1 MYTEIVDNYYLLD
14 FRKDEDKVFI
24 DLYLIDCIV
33 NKDSDSKS
41 NPTFLIS
48 QHYSLSGS
56 SKDEFYGFV
65 NKVDDINT
73 EFKRPITSF
82 NNLGPRLYE
91 KLRSMYFK
99 IEKINSRSISNAK
112 VELNEGIQE
121 LVRYLGF
128 LGIAPKPYRC

>member
-14 FRKDEDKVFI
+14 FRKDDDDTVFI

-33 NKDSDSKS
+33 NKDSK
-41 NPTFLIS
+41 PTFLIS
-48 QHYSLSGS
+48 QHFYLSGS
-56 SKDEFYGFV
+56 SKDEFYGFAY
-65 NKVDDINT
+65 KVDDINT
-73 EFKRPITSF
+73 EFKEPITSF

-121 LVRYLGF
+121 LVRYLGL
-128 LGIAPKPYRC
+128 LGIAPKPYKC

>member
-14 FRKDEDKVFI
+14 FRKDDDKVFI
-24 DLYLIDCIV
+24 DLYLIDSIV
-33 NKDSDSKS
+33 SGDSK
-41 NPTFLIS
+41 PTFLIS
-48 QHYSLSGS
+48 QHFYLSGS
-56 SKDEFYGFV
+56 NKDEFYGFV

-73 EFKRPITSF
+73 EFKESITSF

-121 LVRYLGF
+121 LVRYLGL
-128 LGIAPKPYRC
+128 LGIAPKPYKC

>member
-14 FRKDEDKVFI
+14 FRKDDDDTVFI

-33 NKDSDSKS
+33 NKDSK
-41 NPTFLIS
+41 PTFLIS
-48 QHYSLSGS
+48 QHFYLSGS

-73 EFKRPITSF
+73 EFKESITSF

-121 LVRYLGF
+121 LVRYLGL
-128 LGIAPKPYRC
+128 LGIAPKPYKC

>member
-14 FRKDEDKVFI
+14 FRKDDDKVFI
-24 DLYLIDCIV
+24 DLYLIDYIV
-33 NKDSDSKS
+33 DENSK
-41 NPTFLIS
+41 PTFLIS
-48 QHYSLSGS
+48 QHFYLSGS

-73 EFKRPITSF
+73 EFKKSVTSF
-82 NNLGPRLYE
+82 NNLGPRLYK
-91 KLRSMYFK
+91 KLCSMYFK

-128 LGIAPKPYRC
+128 LGIAPKPYKC

>member
-14 FRKDEDKVFI
+14 FRKDDDKVFI
-24 DLYLIDCIV
+24 DLYLIDSIV
-33 NKDSDSKS
+33 SGDSK
-41 NPTFLIS
+41 PTFLIS
-48 QHYSLSGS
+48 QHYYLSGS
-56 SKDEFYGFV
+56 NKDEFYGFV

-73 EFKRPITSF
+73 EFKESITSF

-99 IEKINSRSISNAK
+99 IEEINSRSISNAK

-121 LVRYLGF
+121 LVRYLGL
-128 LGIAPKPYRC
+128 LGIAPKPYKC

>member
-33 NKDSDSKS
+33 NKDSK
-41 NPTFLIS
+41 PTFLIS
-48 QHYSLSGS
+48 QHYYLSGS
-56 SKDEFYGFV
+56 NKDEFYGFV

-73 EFKRPITSF
+73 EFKESITSF

-121 LVRYLGF
+121 LVR
-128 LGIAPKPYRC
+128 

>member
-14 FRKDEDKVFI
+14 FRKDGDKVFI
-24 DLYLIDCIV
+24 DLYLIDSIV
-33 NKDSDSKS
+33 SGDS

-56 SKDEFYGFV
+56 RKDEFYGFV

-73 EFKRPITSF
+73 EFKEPITSF

-99 IEKINSRSISNAK
+99 IEKINYRAINNSK
-112 VELNEGIQE
+112 VELELNEGIQE
-121 LVRYLGF
+121 LVKYLGL
-128 LGIAPKPYRC
+128 LGIAPKPYKC

>member
-24 DLYLIDCIV
+24 DLYQIDYIV
-33 NKDSDSKS
+33 NENSK
-41 NPTFLIS
+41 PTFLIS
-48 QHYSLSGS
+48 QHFYLSGS
-56 SKDEFYGFV
+56 SKDEFYGFA

-73 EFKRPITSF
+73 EFKEPITSF

-121 LVRYLGF
+121 LVRYLGL
-128 LGIAPKPYRC
+128 LGIAPKPYKC

>member
-14 FRKDEDKVFI
+14 FRKDDDKVFI
-24 DLYLIDCIV
+24 DLYLIDSIV
-33 NKDSDSKS
+33 SGDSK
-41 NPTFLIS
+41 PTFLIS
-48 QHYSLSGS
+48 QHYYLSGS
-56 SKDEFYGFV
+56 SKDKFYGFV

-99 IEKINSRSISNAK
+99 LEKINSRAISNSK
-112 VELNEGIQE
+112 VELELNEGIQE
-121 LVRYLGF
+121 LVKYLGL
-128 LGIAPKPYRC
+128 LGIAPKPYKC

>member
-14 FRKDEDKVFI
+14 FRKDDDKVFI
-24 DLYLIDCIV
+24 DLYLIDYIV
-33 NKDSDSKS
+33 NENSK
-41 NPTFLIS
+41 PTFLIS
-48 QHYSLSGS
+48 QHFYLSGS

-73 EFKRPITSF
+73 EFKEPITSF

-128 LGIAPKPYRC
+128 LGIAPKPYKC

>member
-14 FRKDEDKVFI
+14 FRKDDDKVFI
-24 DLYLIDCIV
+24 DLYLIDSIV
-33 NKDSDSKS
+33 NKDSK
-41 NPTFLIS
+41 PTFLIS
-48 QHYSLSGS
+48 QHFYLSGS
-56 SKDEFYGFV
+56 SNDEFYGFV

-73 EFKRPITSF
+73 EFKEPITSF

-112 VELNEGIQE
+112 VDLNEGIQE
-121 LVRYLGF
+121 LVRYLGL
-128 LGIAPKPYRC
+128 LGIAPKPYKC

>member
-24 DLYLIDCIV
+24 DLYLIDYIV
-33 NKDSDSKS
+33 SGDSK
-41 NPTFLIS
+41 PTFLIS
-48 QHYSLSGS
+48 QHYYLSGS
-56 SKDEFYGFV
+56 NKDEFYGFV

-73 EFKRPITSF
+73 EFKEPITSF

-121 LVRYLGF
+121 LVRYLGL
-128 LGIAPKPYRC
+128 LGIAPKPYKC

>member
-14 FRKDEDKVFI
+14 FRKDDDKVFI
-24 DLYLIDCIV
+24 DLYLIDSIV
-33 NKDSDSKS
+33 SGDSK
-41 NPTFLIS
+41 PTFLIS

-56 SKDEFYGFV
+56 SKNEFYGFV

-73 EFKRPITSF
+73 EFNRPITSF

-99 IEKINSRSISNAK
+99 IEKISFRAISNSK
-112 VELNEGIQE
+112 VELELNEGIQE
-121 LVRYLGF
+121 LVRYLGL
-128 LGIAPKPYRC
+128 LGIAPKPYKC

>member
-14 FRKDEDKVFI
+14 FRKDDDKVFI
-24 DLYLIDCIV
+24 DLYLIDSIV
-33 NKDSDSKS
+33 SGDSK
-41 NPTFLIS
+41 PTFLIS
-48 QHYSLSGS
+48 QHFYLSGS

-73 EFKRPITSF
+73 EFKESITSF

-121 LVRYLGF
+121 LVRYLGL
-128 LGIAPKPYRC
+128 LGIAPKPYKC

>member
-24 DLYLIDCIV
+24 DLYLIDYIV
-33 NKDSDSKS
+33 NENSK
-41 NPTFLIS
+41 PTFLIS
-48 QHYSLSGS
+48 QHYYLSGS

-65 NKVDDINT
+65 NEADDINT
-73 EFKRPITSF
+73 EFKEPITSF
-82 NNLGPRLYE
+82 NDLGPRLYK

-99 IEKINSRSISNAK
+99 LEKINSRSISNAK

-128 LGIAPKPYRC
+128 LGIAPKPYKC

>member
-24 DLYLIDCIV
+24 DLYLIDYIV
-33 NKDSDSKS
+33 NKDSK
-41 NPTFLIS
+41 PTFLIS
-48 QHYSLSGS
+48 QHFYLSGS
-56 SKDEFYGFV
+56 SKDEFYGFAY
-65 NKVDDINT
+65 KVDDINT
-73 EFKRPITSF
+73 EFKEPITSF

-121 LVRYLGF
+121 LVRYLGL
-128 LGIAPKPYRC
+128 LGIAPKPYKC

>member
-14 FRKDEDKVFI
+14 FRKDDDKVFI
-24 DLYLIDCIV
+24 DLYLIDSIV
-33 NKDSDSKS
+33 NKDS

-48 QHYSLSGS
+48 QHFYLSGS

-73 EFKRPITSF
+73 EFKEPITSF

-99 IEKINSRSISNAK
+99 LEKINSRSISNAK

-121 LVRYLGF
+121 LVRYLGL

>member
-33 NKDSDSKS
+33 SGDSKS
-41 NPTFLIS
+41 KPTFLIS
-48 QHYSLSGS
+48 QHFYLSGS

-73 EFKRPITSF
+73 KFKGSITSF

-99 IEKINSRSISNAK
+99 IEKINSRAISNAK
-112 VELNEGIQE
+112 IELNEGIQE
-121 LVRYLGF
+121 LVRYLGL
-128 LGIAPKPYRC
+128 LGIAPKPYKC

>member
-24 DLYLIDCIV
+24 DLYLIDYIV
-33 NKDSDSKS
+33 DENSK
-41 NPTFLIS
+41 PTFLIS
-48 QHYSLSGS
+48 QHYYLSGS

-65 NKVDDINT
+65 NEADDINT
-73 EFKRPITSF
+73 EFKKSITSF
-82 NNLGPRLYE
+82 NNLGPRLYK

-112 VELNEGIQE
+112 VELNEGIQK
-121 LVRYLGF
+121 LVRYLSF
-128 LGIAPKPYRC
+128 LGIAPKPYKC

>member
-14 FRKDEDKVFI
+14 FRKDDDDTVFI

-33 NKDSDSKS
+33 NKDSK
-41 NPTFLIS
+41 PTFLIS
-48 QHYSLSGS
+48 QHFYLSGS
-56 SKDEFYGFV
+56 NKDEFYGFV

-73 EFKRPITSF
+73 EFKEPITSF

-121 LVRYLGF
+121 LVRYLGL
-128 LGIAPKPYRC
+128 LGIAPKPYKC

>member
-14 FRKDEDKVFI
+14 FRKDDDKVFI
-24 DLYLIDCIV
+24 DLYLIDYIV
-33 NKDSDSKS
+33 NENSK
-41 NPTFLIS
+41 PTFLIS
-48 QHYSLSGS
+48 QHFYLSGS

-73 EFKRPITSF
+73 EFKEPITSF

-91 KLRSMYFK
+91 KLRSIYFK

-121 LVRYLGF
+121 LVRYLDL
-128 LGIAPKPYRC
+128 LGIAPKPYKC

>member
-14 FRKDEDKVFI
+14 FRKDDDKVFI
-24 DLYLIDCIV
+24 DLYLIDYIV
-33 NKDSDSKS
+33 DENSK
-41 NPTFLIS
+41 PTFLIS
-48 QHYSLSGS
+48 QHYYLSGS

-65 NKVDDINT
+65 NEADDINT
-73 EFKRPITSF
+73 EFKKPITSF

-99 IEKINSRSISNAK
+99 LEKINSRSISNAK

-128 LGIAPKPYRC
+128 LGIAPKPYKC

>member
-14 FRKDEDKVFI
+14 FRKDEDNTVFI
-24 DLYLIDCIV
+24 DLYLIDSIV
-33 NKDSDSKS
+33 SGDSK
-41 NPTFLIS
+41 PTFLIS
-48 QHYSLSGS
+48 QHFYLSGS
-56 SKDEFYGFV
+56 SKDKFYGFV

-73 EFKRPITSF
+73 EFKEPITSF

-121 LVRYLGF
+121 LVRYLGL
-128 LGIAPKPYRC
+128 LGIAPKPYKC

>member
-14 FRKDEDKVFI
+14 FRKYEDKVFI
-24 DLYLIDCIV
+24 DLYLIDSIV
-33 NKDSDSKS
+33 SGDSK
-41 NPTFLIS
+41 PTFLIS
-48 QHYSLSGS
+48 QHFYLSGS

-73 EFKRPITSF
+73 EFEKPITSF

-121 LVRYLGF
+121 LVRYLGL
-128 LGIAPKPYRC
+128 LGIAPKPYKC

>member
-24 DLYLIDCIV
+24 DLYLIDYIV
-33 NKDSDSKS
+33 SENSK
-41 NPTFLIS
+41 PTFLIS
-48 QHYSLSGS
+48 QHFYLSGS

-73 EFKRPITSF
+73 EFKEPITSF

-128 LGIAPKPYRC
+128 LGIAPKPYKC

>member
-1 MYTEIVDNYYLLD
+1 MYTEIVDNYYLLG
-14 FRKDEDKVFI
+14 FRKDDDKVFI
-24 DLYLIDCIV
+24 DLYLIDCIE
-33 NKDSDSKS
+33 DSKS
-41 NPTFLIS
+41 KPTFLIS
-48 QHYSLSGS
+48 QHYSISGS

-73 EFKRPITSF
+73 EFKKPITSF

-128 LGIAPKPYRC
+128 LGITPKPYRC

>member
-33 NKDSDSKS
+33 NKDSK
-41 NPTFLIS
+41 PTFLIS
-48 QHYSLSGS
+48 QHYYLSGS
-56 SKDEFYGFV
+56 NKDEFYGFV

-73 EFKRPITSF
+73 EFKESITSF

-128 LGIAPKPYRC
+128 LGIAPKPYKC